1 MRYTIEIDGE
11 AVQVDVSALGAGR
24 YQVRVGEGEAQTVS
38 ARAGAEGVH
47 LLAGD
52 RSLEVRTGSGARG
65 DDLHVHAAGR
75 SASLTVLDDR
85 AARLR
90 ARRASALGGGDDVV
104 RSPMPGRVVDVLVG
118 EGDVVEAGQG
128 VVIVEAMKMENE
140 LRASGPGVVR
150 EVHVRP
156 GDAVESGADLVSFG
170 PVDG

>member
-1 MRYTIEIDGE
+1 MEQI
-11 AVQVDVSALGAGR
+11 AGR
-24 YQVRVGEGEAQTVS
+24 C
-38 ARAGAEGVH
+38 
-47 LLAGD
+47 
-52 RSLEVRTGSGARG
+52 
-65 DDLHVHAAGR
+65 
-75 SASLTVLDDR
+75 
-85 AARLR
+85 
-90 ARRASALGGGDDVV
+90 
-104 RSPMPGRVVDVLVG
+104 G